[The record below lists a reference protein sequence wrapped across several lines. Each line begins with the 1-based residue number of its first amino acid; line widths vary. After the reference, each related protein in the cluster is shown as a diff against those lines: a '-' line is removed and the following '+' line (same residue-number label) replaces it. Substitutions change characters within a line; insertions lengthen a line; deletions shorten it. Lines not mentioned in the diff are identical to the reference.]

1 MKTSSVLFVLIL
13 GLATAAG
20 AGSSATFDR
29 IVQPYEEIRLLL
41 LNDSNDGVAG
51 HAARIRDAA
60 QTAAAGTAETEEARK
75 LLEPIAGFAG
85 DLAAGGEIQ
94 AQRDAF
100 YELSKLLVQYR
111 AKVSGDDLPVVMYCP
126 MVKRS
131 WLQPAGEV
139 GNPYHGQKMANC
151 GYVVG
156 E

>member
-1 MKTSSVLFVLIL
+1 
-13 GLATAAG
+13 
-20 AGSSATFDR
+20 
-29 IVQPYEEIRLLL
+29 
-41 LNDSNDGVAG
+41 
-51 HAARIRDAA
+51 
-60 QTAAAGTAETEEARK
+60 
-75 LLEPIAGFAG
+75 
-85 DLAAGGEIQ
+85 
-94 AQRDAF
+94 
-100 YELSKLLVQYR
+100 VQYR